1 MALWLQHSWYFQC
14 IWTQCIV
21 IQEVLQNQ
29 YVPPWPLT
37 VAAMVH
43 YQKVTAGMWTT
54 GLEDPCIYISTS
66 LTGLFL
72 FIYKISNGYSCLENF
87 EIWFLW
93 KLYDFRSKN
102 ITIETKDPDDR
113 FKGFMLQIHYDADRY
128 DRNFPFGPIGKFTV
142 SPNSPYKCMDCNS
155 KCDR

>member
-1 MALWLQHSWYFQC
+1 
-14 IWTQCIV
+14 
-21 IQEVLQNQ
+21 
-29 YVPPWPLT
+29 
-37 VAAMVH
+37 
-43 YQKVTAGMWTT
+43 MWTT

-66 LTGLFL
+66 STGLFL
-72 FIYKISNGYSCLENF
+72 FIYKISNVYNF
-87 EIWFLW
+87 EFSLCRS
-93 KLYDFRSKN
+93 YDNYIIFRSKN